1 MSLPGALAPPKGIN
15 PHAIDHWFVACK
27 NLPDDVRLARAQAL
41 RTFMQRCD
49 SAGLS
54 PFEDPAD
61 PNIAI
66 RNFLGTRRRLY
77 VRYADLT
84 KFLKPLFVRRV
95 TREAYLTEYGF
106 AIRIEGW
113 VRTVADPLWF
123 RHLKA
128 APGWRFSLTW
138 DKEYRYTVK
147 LDPGITVY
155 VRNPFHR
162 SPSTWYVGYEIHCP
176 ITPDLPD
183 FKSETILRHLWDPIA
198 ASIRPKNTLPQRR
211 I

>member
-27 NLPDDVRLARAQAL
+27 NLPEDVRLARAQAL

-84 KFLKPLFVRRV
+84 KFLKPLFVRKV

-123 RHLKA
+123 RHIKA

-138 DKEYRYTVK
+138 IRNIAIRSSWTLVS
-147 LDPGITVY
+147 LSTCATLFIAVLLPGMWVMK
-155 VRNPFHR
+155 
-162 SPSTWYVGYEIHCP
+162 STA
-176 ITPDLPD
+176 
-183 FKSETILRHLWDPIA
+183 R
-198 ASIRPKNTLPQRR
+198 
-211 I
+211 